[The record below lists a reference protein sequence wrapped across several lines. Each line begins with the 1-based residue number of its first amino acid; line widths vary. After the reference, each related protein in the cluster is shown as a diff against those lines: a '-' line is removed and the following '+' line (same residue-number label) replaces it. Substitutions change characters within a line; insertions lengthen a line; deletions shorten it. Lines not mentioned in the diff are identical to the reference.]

1 MATEQLKEHRKYR
14 LLQVF
19 YLTEA
24 VLLIELF
31 HRLIAKGEAA
41 IPLAIAILFT
51 MLALSPVYFLATRL
65 RLELA
70 TQWLLVALTLFVSAL
85 LWSFNGL
92 TDEALFGYPCI
103 LVFSAL
109 MGLRRTFVALM
120 VFMILNILLLGLA
133 NDLQWLQHPSTT
145 TSLNSGILF
154 CIILALLGISI
165 WLQLGDLNQLLQA
178 LQSENNRVMQSQQQ
192 IEQLI
197 NHDALTHLPNRIV
210 ARQRFAEA
218 CRNASVSKRMVAVMF
233 IDLDNFKH
241 VNDSL
246 GHHIGDALL
255 MAIAKQLQLNLR
267 SRDTVCRIS
276 GDEFLVLAEGFQT
289 QLEVKQLAE
298 KLLEAVAAPVQIANT
313 EISSTCSIGIALC
326 PHDGDNFDTL
336 CQKADMAMYQVKDS
350 GRNSCSFFDI
360 ALSKQTE
367 QTFNLLN
374 DLKKALPEQQFELY
388 YQPQYDL
395 QTGQIFGAE
404 ALLRWHHPTRGMIS
418 PAVFI
423 PLAEQSGMM
432 ADIGFWV
439 LQQACHDC
447 ALWNQ
452 GLKWPIRVAV
462 NVSQSQLSRRHLE
475 LDVQT
480 ALQESELSGNLL
492 ELELTETMLVENAGL
507 LQRAIKVLKAKGVH
521 FSLDDFGTGYSNL
534 AYLQDF
540 ELGLLKIDQSFT
552 QKLLTDDRSKAV
564 VRAII
569 QLAASL
575 ELQCIAEGIENEQ
588 TLVLLTRLGC
598 FKGQGYYWAK
608 PEPLSEFQA
617 RLNGNPCR

>member
-24 VLLIELF
+24 VLVIELF

-70 TQWLLVALTLFVSAL
+70 TQWFLIALTLFVSAL

-154 CIILALLGISI
+154 CIILALLGVSI

-246 GHHIGDALL
+246 GHHVGDALL

>member
-1 MATEQLKEHRKYR
+1 M
-14 LLQVF
+14 
-19 YLTEA
+19 
-24 VLLIELF
+24 
-31 HRLIAKGEAA
+31 
-41 IPLAIAILFT
+41 
-51 MLALSPVYFLATRL
+51 
-65 RLELA
+65 
-70 TQWLLVALTLFVSAL
+70 
-85 LWSFNGL
+85 
-92 TDEALFGYPCI
+92 
-103 LVFSAL
+103 
-109 MGLRRTFVALM
+109 
-120 VFMILNILLLGLA
+120 
-133 NDLQWLQHPSTT
+133 
-145 TSLNSGILF
+145 
-154 CIILALLGISI
+154 
-165 WLQLGDLNQLLQA
+165 
-178 LQSENNRVMQSQQQ
+178 
-192 IEQLI
+192 
-197 NHDALTHLPNRIV
+197 
-210 ARQRFAEA
+210 
-218 CRNASVSKRMVAVMF
+218 
-233 IDLDNFKH
+233 
-241 VNDSL
+241 
-246 GHHIGDALL
+246 
-255 MAIAKQLQLNLR
+255 
-267 SRDTVCRIS
+267 
-276 GDEFLVLAEGFQT
+276 
-289 QLEVKQLAE
+289 
-298 KLLEAVAAPVQIANT
+298 
-313 EISSTCSIGIALC
+313 
-326 PHDGDNFDTL
+326 
-336 CQKADMAMYQVKDS
+336 
-350 GRNSCSFFDI
+350 
-360 ALSKQTE
+360 
-367 QTFNLLN
+367 
-374 DLKKALPEQQFELY
+374 Y

-540 ELGLLKIDQSFT
+540 ELGLLKVAQSFT

>member
-24 VLLIELF
+24 VLVIELF

-70 TQWLLVALTLFVSAL
+70 TQWFLIALTLFVSAL

-133 NDLQWLQHPSTT
+133 NDLQWLQHPSST

-154 CIILALLGISI
+154 CIILALLGVSI

-246 GHHIGDALL
+246 GHHVGDALL

>member
-1 MATEQLKEHRKYR
+1 MATEQLMEHRKHR

-24 VLLIELF
+24 VLFIEFF
-31 HRLIAKGEAA
+31 HRLIVKGNSA
-41 IPLAIAILFT
+41 IPLAIAIVLT

-65 RLELA
+65 RLVLA
-70 TQWLLVALTLFVSAL
+70 TQWLLVALTIFVSGL
-85 LWSFNGL
+85 LWAFNGL

-109 MGLRRTFVALM
+109 MGLRRTFVTLM
-120 VFMILNILLLGLA
+120 VLMILNILLLGLA
-133 NDLQWLQHPSTT
+133 NELQWLHHESTKT
-145 TSLNSGILF
+145 TLSSGILYSV
-154 CIILALLGISI
+154 ILTMLGISI
-165 WLQLGDLNQLLQA
+165 WLQLGDLNQLVQA
-178 LQSENNRVMQSQQQ
+178 LQSENIRVVQSQQQ

-218 CRNASVSKRMVAVMF
+218 CRHASVSKRMVAVMF

-246 GHHIGDALL
+246 GHHVGDALL
-255 MAIAKQLQLNLR
+255 MAIAQQLRLHLR

-298 KLLEAVAAPVQIANT
+298 KLLQAVAAPVQIANT

-336 CQKADMAMYQVKDS
+336 CQKADMAMYQVKDT
-350 GRNSCSFFDI
+350 GRNSCSFFDV

-374 DLKKALPEQQFELY
+374 DLKKALTEQQFELY

-395 QTGQIFGAE
+395 QNGQVFGAE

-439 LQQACHDC
+439 LQQACRDC

-452 GLKWPIRVAV
+452 ARKWPIRVAV

-480 ALQESELSGNLL
+480 ALQDSNLSGNLL
-492 ELELTETMLVENAGL
+492 ELELTETMLVENAAL

-617 RLNGNPCR
+617 RLTGNPCR

>member
-70 TQWLLVALTLFVSAL
+70 TQWFLIALTLFVSAL

-133 NDLQWLQHPSTT
+133 NDLQWLQHPSST

-154 CIILALLGISI
+154 CIILALLGVSI

-246 GHHIGDALL
+246 GHHVGDALL

-336 CQKADMAMYQVKDS
+336 CQKADMAMYQVKDT

-617 RLNGNPCR
+617 RLTGNPCR

>member
-41 IPLAIAILFT
+41 IPLAIAIVFT

-70 TQWLLVALTLFVSAL
+70 TQWFLVALTLFVSAL

-120 VFMILNILLLGLA
+120 VFMILNILLLGVI
-133 NDLQWLQHPSTT
+133 NDLQWLQHPSST

-154 CIILALLGISI
+154 CIILALLGVSI

-218 CRNASVSKRMVAVMF
+218 CRHASVSKRMVAVMF

-246 GHHIGDALL
+246 GHHVGDALL
-255 MAIAKQLQLNLR
+255 MAIAKQLRQNLR

-336 CQKADMAMYQVKDS
+336 CQKADMAMYQVKDT

-480 ALQESELSGNLL
+480 ALQESKLSGNLL
-492 ELELTETMLVENAGL
+492 ELELTETMLVENAAL

-617 RLNGNPCR
+617 RLTGNPCR

>member
-41 IPLAIAILFT
+41 IPLAIAIVFT

-70 TQWLLVALTLFVSAL
+70 TQWFLVALTLFVSAL

-120 VFMILNILLLGLA
+120 VFMILNILLLGVA
-133 NDLQWLQHPSTT
+133 NDLQWLQHPSST

-154 CIILALLGISI
+154 CIILALLGVSI

-197 NHDALTHLPNRIV
+197 NHDALTHLPNRIL

-218 CRNASVSKRMVAVMF
+218 CRHASVSKRMVAVMF

-246 GHHIGDALL
+246 GHHVGDALL
-255 MAIAKQLQLNLR
+255 MAIAKQLRQNLR

-336 CQKADMAMYQVKDS
+336 CQKADMAMYQVKDT

-480 ALQESELSGNLL
+480 ALQESKLSGNLL
-492 ELELTETMLVENAGL
+492 ELELTETMLVENAAL

-617 RLNGNPCR
+617 RLTGNPCR

>member
-70 TQWLLVALTLFVSAL
+70 TQWFLVALTLFVSAL

-133 NDLQWLQHPSTT
+133 NDLQWLQHPSST

-154 CIILALLGISI
+154 CIILALLGVSI

-246 GHHIGDALL
+246 GHHVGDALL

-480 ALQESELSGNLL
+480 ALQESKLSGDLL

>member
-24 VLLIELF
+24 VLVIELF

-70 TQWLLVALTLFVSAL
+70 TQWFLIALTLFVSAL

-246 GHHIGDALL
+246 GHHVGDALL

>member
-70 TQWLLVALTLFVSAL
+70 TQWFLIALTLFVSAL

-133 NDLQWLQHPSTT
+133 NDLQWLQHPSST

-154 CIILALLGISI
+154 CIILALLGVSI

-246 GHHIGDALL
+246 GHHVGDALL

-480 ALQESELSGNLL
+480 ALQESKLSGNLL
-492 ELELTETMLVENAGL
+492 ELELTETMLVENAAL

>member
-70 TQWLLVALTLFVSAL
+70 TQWFLVALTLFVSAL

-133 NDLQWLQHPSTT
+133 NDLQWLHNQSTT
-145 TSLNSGILF
+145 TTLNSGILYS
-154 CIILALLGISI
+154 IILALLGVSI

-246 GHHIGDALL
+246 GHHVGDALL

-480 ALQESELSGNLL
+480 ALQESKLSGDLL

>member
-41 IPLAIAILFT
+41 IPLAIAIVFT

-70 TQWLLVALTLFVSAL
+70 TQWFLVALTLFVSAL

-120 VFMILNILLLGLA
+120 VFMILNILLLGVA
-133 NDLQWLQHPSTT
+133 NDLQWLQHPSST

-154 CIILALLGISI
+154 CIILALLGVSI

-218 CRNASVSKRMVAVMF
+218 CRHASVSKRMVAVMF

-246 GHHIGDALL
+246 GHHVGDALL
-255 MAIAKQLQLNLR
+255 MAIAKQLRQNLR

-336 CQKADMAMYQVKDS
+336 CQKADMAMYQVKDT

-480 ALQESELSGNLL
+480 ALQESKLSGNLL
-492 ELELTETMLVENAGL
+492 ELELTETMLVENAAL

>member
-70 TQWLLVALTLFVSAL
+70 TQWFLIALTLFVSAL

-92 TDEALFGYPCI
+92 TDEALFGSPCI

-133 NDLQWLQHPSTT
+133 NDLQWLQHPSST

-154 CIILALLGISI
+154 CIILALLGVSI

-246 GHHIGDALL
+246 GHHVGDALL

>member
-41 IPLAIAILFT
+41 IPLAIAIVFT
-51 MLALSPVYFLATRL
+51 MLVLSPVYFLATRL

-70 TQWLLVALTLFVSAL
+70 TQWFLIALTLFVSAL

-133 NDLQWLQHPSTT
+133 NDLQWLQHPSST

-154 CIILALLGISI
+154 CIILALLGVSI

-246 GHHIGDALL
+246 GHHVGDALL

-388 YQPQYDL
+388 YHPQYDL

-480 ALQESELSGNLL
+480 ALQESKLSGNLL

-617 RLNGNPCR
+617 RLTGNPCR

>member
-41 IPLAIAILFT
+41 IPLAIAIVFT

-70 TQWLLVALTLFVSAL
+70 TQWFLVALTLFVSAL

-120 VFMILNILLLGLA
+120 VFMILNILLLGVA
-133 NDLQWLQHPSTT
+133 NDLQWLQHPSST

-154 CIILALLGISI
+154 CIILALLGVSI

-218 CRNASVSKRMVAVMF
+218 CRHASVSKRMVAVMF

-246 GHHIGDALL
+246 GHHVGDALL
-255 MAIAKQLQLNLR
+255 MAIAKQLRQNLR

-336 CQKADMAMYQVKDS
+336 CQKADMAMYQVKDT

-480 ALQESELSGNLL
+480 ALQESKLSGNLL
-492 ELELTETMLVENAGL
+492 ELELTETMLVENAAL

-617 RLNGNPCR
+617 RLTGNPCR

>member
-70 TQWLLVALTLFVSAL
+70 TQWFLIALTLFVSAL

-133 NDLQWLQHPSTT
+133 NDLQWLQHPSST

-154 CIILALLGISI
+154 CIILALLGVSI

-246 GHHIGDALL
+246 GHHVGDALL

>member
-1 MATEQLKEHRKYR
+1 
-14 LLQVF
+14 
-19 YLTEA
+19 
-24 VLLIELF
+24 
-31 HRLIAKGEAA
+31 
-41 IPLAIAILFT
+41 
-51 MLALSPVYFLATRL
+51 
-65 RLELA
+65 
-70 TQWLLVALTLFVSAL
+70 
-85 LWSFNGL
+85 
-92 TDEALFGYPCI
+92 
-103 LVFSAL
+103 
-109 MGLRRTFVALM
+109 
-120 VFMILNILLLGLA
+120 
-133 NDLQWLQHPSTT
+133 
-145 TSLNSGILF
+145 
-154 CIILALLGISI
+154 
-165 WLQLGDLNQLLQA
+165 
-178 LQSENNRVMQSQQQ
+178 
-192 IEQLI
+192 
-197 NHDALTHLPNRIV
+197 
-210 ARQRFAEA
+210 
-218 CRNASVSKRMVAVMF
+218 MVAVMF

-246 GHHIGDALL
+246 GHHVGDALL

-404 ALLRWHHPTRGMIS
+404 ALLTLASSDTRHDFTGRIYS
-418 PAVFI
+418 ARRAI
-423 PLAEQSGMM
+423 RHDGGYWLLGAT
-432 ADIGFWV
+432 A
-439 LQQACHDC
+439 ACHDC

-608 PEPLSEFQA
+608 PEPLSEFQRGLMA
-617 RLNGNPCR
+617 ILVANPI

>member
-70 TQWLLVALTLFVSAL
+70 TQWFLVALTLFVSAL

-154 CIILALLGISI
+154 CIILALLGVSI

-246 GHHIGDALL
+246 GHHVGDALL

>member
-70 TQWLLVALTLFVSAL
+70 TQWFLIALTLFVSAL

-133 NDLQWLQHPSTT
+133 NDLQWLQHPSST

-154 CIILALLGISI
+154 CIILALLGVSI

-246 GHHIGDALL
+246 GHHVGDALL

-617 RLNGNPCR
+617 RLTGNPCR

>member
-1 MATEQLKEHRKYR
+1 MATEQLKKHRKYR

-41 IPLAIAILFT
+41 IPLAIAIVFT
-51 MLALSPVYFLATRL
+51 MLVLSPVYFLATRL

-70 TQWLLVALTLFVSAL
+70 TQWFLVALTLFVSAL

-210 ARQRFAEA
+210 ARQRFADA

-246 GHHIGDALL
+246 GHHVGDALL